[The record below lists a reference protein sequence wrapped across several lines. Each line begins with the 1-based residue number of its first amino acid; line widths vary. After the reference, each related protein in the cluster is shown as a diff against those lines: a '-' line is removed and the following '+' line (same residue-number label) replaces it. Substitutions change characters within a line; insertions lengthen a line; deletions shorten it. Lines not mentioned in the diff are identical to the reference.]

1 MFPEIPGRSA
11 LINSLDRVGARKPL
25 QKLGMVG
32 EPTTALSADPPE
44 VAQLLGDDEFDHK
57 LRTLAEEIG
66 RSHHEVRTDAAAYL
80 REMGAIHGG
89 RSTDAWS
96 RMTNWLYRAH
106 DLLVDE
112 EKMRRLR
119 KLDRR
124 HSLLFL
130 FSHRSYLDGIA
141 VPVAVEQHGLAAP
154 FTMGGA
160 NLNFFPVNQLA
171 RRAGIVYIRRN
182 IRDLPV
188 YRLTLRS
195 YIGQM
200 VRNQQ
205 NLCWSIEG
213 GRTRTGKLR
222 PPTYGILR
230 YVIDG
235 LEATDD
241 SEAVI
246 IPVSIVYEQLHEV
259 SLMTSE
265 ARGGNKRPEDLRW
278 LVNFARSQQERLG
291 RAYLDFGEPINLRE
305 RLAELRAEEPEGQH
319 AVERIA
325 LDASHR
331 INEATPVTA
340 TAMVCVAMLAADR
353 SLTLGEVMATVAPLA
368 RYIEQRDWPVAGAA
382 NLTDRATVRR
392 TLQDLVSSGV
402 LTSFDG
408 GTETVWGISPQQH
421 LVAAFY
427 RNTAVHMLLNRA
439 IGELGLVAAVEADEE
454 GEEDALATA
463 TAESLRL
470 RDLLKFDFFFSPRGQ
485 FALDMAAEIAMVDPT
500 RKADELAPFTAADA
514 QRWLDSGRPHLAH
527 LVLRPYLDAYH
538 LVADRLAA
546 WDEDEQ
552 FDDARFLDEC
562 LRVGRQWALQR
573 RLASEESLSLELFK
587 PALALARHRGLVES
601 DEPKLGKRRADF
613 LDEVRA
619 VVRRLD
625 RLADLAR
632 AQERQA

>member
-1 MFPEIPGRSA
+1 MVPEFPGRSA

-25 QKLGMVG
+25 QKFGVVG

-44 VAQLLGDDEFDHK
+44 VAQLLTDEGFDHK

-66 RSHHEVRTDAAAYL
+66 RTPHEVRADAAAYL

-89 RSTDAWS
+89 RSSDAWS
-96 RMTNWLYRAH
+96 RISNWMYRAH

-130 FSHRSYLDGIA
+130 FSHRSYLDGMA
-141 VPVAVEQHGLAAP
+141 VPVAVEQHGLSAP

-171 RRAGIVYIRRN
+171 RRAGIVYIRRA

-200 VRNQQ
+200 IGNQQ

-265 ARGGNKRPEDLRW
+265 ARGGSKRPEDLRW
-278 LVNFARSQQERLG
+278 LVSFARSQQERLG

-340 TAMVCVAMLAADR
+340 TALVCVAMLAADR
-353 SLTLGEVMATVAPLA
+353 SLTLDEVMATVAPLA
-368 RYIEQRDWPVAGAA
+368 RYVDQRKWAVAGAA

-402 LTSFDG
+402 LTSFDA
-408 GTETVWGISPQQH
+408 GTETVWGIGPQKH

-439 IGELGLVAAVEADEE
+439 IGELGLAAAVEAG
-454 GEEDALATA
+454 GEDGLVTA
-463 TAESLRL
+463 TKEALRL

-500 RKADELAPFTAADA
+500 RKADELTPFTPAEA
-514 QRWLDSGRPHLAH
+514 QRWLASGQPHLAH

-546 WDEDEQ
+546 WDEDEE
-552 FDDARFLDEC
+552 FDDERFLDEC

-601 DEPKLGKRRADF
+601 KEPKLGKRRRDF

>member
-1 MFPEIPGRSA
+1 MVPEFPGRST

-25 QKLGMVG
+25 QRFGVVS

-44 VAQLLGDDEFDHK
+44 VAQLLSDDEFDHK

-66 RSHHEVRTDAAAYL
+66 RSPHEVRVDAAAYL

-89 RSTDAWS
+89 RSSDAWS
-96 RMTNWLYRAH
+96 RMTNWMYRAH

-141 VPVAVEQHGLAAP
+141 VPVAVEQHGLSAP

-235 LEATDD
+235 LEATND

-340 TAMVCVAMLAADR
+340 TALVCVAMLAADR

-368 RYIEQRDWPVAGAA
+368 RYVEQRNWAVAGAA

-392 TLQDLVSSGV
+392 TLQDLGSSGV

-408 GTETVWGISPQQH
+408 GTETVWGIGPQKH

-439 IGELGLVAAVEADEE
+439 IGELALVKVLE
-454 GEEDALATA
+454 GGDNPLEIA
-463 TAESLRL
+463 TAEALALRE
-470 RDLLKFDFFFSPRGQ
+470 LLKFDFFFAPRGQ
-485 FALDMAAEIAMVDPT
+485 FALDLAG
-500 RKADELAPFTAADA
+500 ELAIIDPERVSDMITPFSAKDAA
-514 QRWLDSGRPHLAH
+514 RWLEIGRPHLAH

-546 WDEDEQ
+546 WDEDEE
-552 FDDARFLDEC
+552 FDDTRFLDEC

-601 DEPKLGKRRADF
+601 DEPELGKRREDY

-625 RLADLAR
+625 RLAEMAR
-632 AQERQA
+632 AQDRQA